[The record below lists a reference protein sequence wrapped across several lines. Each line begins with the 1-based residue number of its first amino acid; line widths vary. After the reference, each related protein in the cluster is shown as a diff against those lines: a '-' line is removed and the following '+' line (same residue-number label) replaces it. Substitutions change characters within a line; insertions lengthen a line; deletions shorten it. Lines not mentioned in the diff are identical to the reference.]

1 MEPKT
6 PGRPGIDQ
14 QTYIN
19 QIQVWLKDFRL
30 DEITA
35 TMLQKAV
42 GGQYRKAATI
52 LEEFKAG
59 YETKE
64 LSDLPE
70 PPEQLTNALHAAGL
84 DIWRILWEAKTK
96 EVSAI
101 QAEFDERKGK
111 LELLAEERLECID
124 GLETEMEQLRQQVIQ
139 MRSQAEADRRQLS
152 ETREHLAT
160 ETTRREALEDK
171 LKDKEQQLA
180 ESKLATDHANEKLVT
195 VQRQH
200 EDTIATMKQLGDE
213 VLANL
218 KQEHAAQLK
227 DLTKQHAAKVEEL
240 QSKIE
245 QLTADHKQI
254 SKELTEQQARADKAE
269 SQVKDAA
276 LKLVDVNELRSQES
290 KKADKQIADLQ
301 KRLDAGTE
309 KLTATTAE
317 LAAANQRAED
327 ATDQLAKAE
336 ERAEEVLSRFLDTA
350 GTWQEKLAA
359 ATKDEELDQITIFD
373 KDDKED
379 KK

>member
-19 QIQVWLKDFRL
+19 QIQVWLKDYRL

-96 EVSAI
+96 EVGDI
-101 QAEFDERKGK
+101 QAEFDDRKGK
-111 LELLAEERLECID
+111 LERLAEERLECID
-124 GLETEMEQLRQQVIQ
+124 DLEAELEQLRQQVNQ
-139 MRSQAEADRRQLS
+139 LQSQAEAERSKLS
-152 ETREHLAT
+152 EAREHLAT
-160 ETTRREALEDK
+160 ETTRREAMEDK
-171 LKDKEQQLA
+171 LKDKDQQLA
-180 ESKLATDHANEKLVT
+180 ESKMATSQANEKLVT
-195 VQRQH
+195 VQQQH
-200 EDTIATMKQLGDE
+200 EETVAMMKQLGDE

-218 KQEHAAQLK
+218 KQEHATQIETLNQ
-227 DLTKQHAAKVEEL
+227 QHSEIVVNL
-240 QSKIE
+240 
-245 QLTADHKQI
+245 D
-254 SKELTEQQARADKAE
+254 KELEEANADYKKTVSELVEQEVRADKAE
-269 SQVKDAA
+269 SQLADAKM
-276 LKLVDVNELRSQES
+276 KLVDVNELRSQES

-301 KRLDAGTE
+301 KRLDTGTE

-327 ATDQLAKAE
+327 ATDQLVKAE
-336 ERAEEVLSRFLDTA
+336 ERAEEVLSRFLETA

-359 ATKDEELDQITIFD
+359 STKDEELDQITIFD